1 MLSSS
6 YVKYPE
12 QGLAK
17 ARSTEYPGRLCDII
31 LEVITVIVA
40 ILQMTKLRIT
50 EVK

>member
-17 ARSTEYPGRLCDII
+17 ESSTEYHGQLCDIL
-31 LEVITVIVA
+31 LEVITVTVA
-40 ILQMTKLRIT
+40 ISQMPKLRIM